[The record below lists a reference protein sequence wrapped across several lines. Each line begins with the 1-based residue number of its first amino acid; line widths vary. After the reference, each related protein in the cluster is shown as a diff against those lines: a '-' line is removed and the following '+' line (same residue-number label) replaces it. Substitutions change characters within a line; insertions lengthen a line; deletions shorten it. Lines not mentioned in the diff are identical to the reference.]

1 MEYLDNMYQEVIKIL
16 TKHIPNFLIKEIEII
31 LNKMSNIERDYIL
44 ASYYNAFLSR
54 QTRGIIAEKADII
67 ELLEL
72 LDGWV
77 WNIIKKEKDTTGY
90 TWWTIT
96 LI

>member
-1 MEYLDNMYQEVIKIL
+1 MNLDDFNQEVIKIL
-16 TKHIPNFLIKEIEII
+16 TKHIPNFLIKEVEII

-44 ASYYNAFLSR
+44 TSYYNTFLSKR
-54 QTRGIIAEKADII
+54 TRGIIAEKANII

-77 WNIIKKEKDTTGY
+77 WNIIKKEKDTTGE